1 MNKWNKTLDLSCVW
15 DNDGDGWTD
24 ENVHMLGK
32 IIAKRLK
39 RLYKDYQDYDK
50 YGYQLE
56 ELIEALED
64 VLTIE
69 RANSVNAEEKLWCLN
84 NDKDFTPFTPL
95 EDFNSVMAEL
105 YDWADGERLWIN
117 KY

>member
-1 MNKWNKTLDLSCVW
+1 MIKWNKTLDLSCVW

-32 IIAKRLK
+32 VIAKRLK

-56 ELIEALED
+56 ELIDAFED

-69 RANSVNAEEKLWCLN
+69 RADSINEGEKL
-84 NDKDFTPFTPL
+84 FSPL
-95 EDFNSVMAEL
+95 GDFNNVMEEL
-105 YDWADGERLWIN
+105 YDWAYGERLWIN
-117 KY
+117 K